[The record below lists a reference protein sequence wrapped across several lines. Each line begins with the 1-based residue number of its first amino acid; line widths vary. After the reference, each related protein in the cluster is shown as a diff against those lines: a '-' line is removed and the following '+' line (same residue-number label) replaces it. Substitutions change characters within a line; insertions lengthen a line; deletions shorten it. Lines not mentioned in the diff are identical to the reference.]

1 MDERPGI
8 AVMGAAGR
16 MGRALIAEV
25 AASGEAR
32 LSGALLRPGDPRVG
46 EDAGAAAGLSPLGV
60 ALSDDPLEVAARSRA
75 LLDFTEP
82 DATMRFATLAAQARA
97 VHVIGTTG
105 FTEAQLARLG
115 PVGRHAVVV
124 RAGNTSLG
132 VSLLAG
138 LARRVSEALPDWDVE
153 IVETHHRNKRDAPS
167 GTALLL
173 GEAAARGRG
182 TTLAEAMSVER
193 DGPRPEGAIGMAS
206 LRMGDVVGE
215 HEVAFAGP
223 GERVVLRHVA
233 TDRAIFARG
242 ALRAALWGLGRRPG
256 LYGMEDVLG
265 L

>member
-1 MDERPGI
+1 MEERPGI

-25 AASGEAR
+25 AASAEAR
-32 LSGALLRPGDPRVG
+32 LSGALVRPGDPCLG
-46 EDAGAAAGLSPLGV
+46 EDAGSLAGLEPLGV
-60 ALSDDPLEVAARSRA
+60 PVTDDPLEIVARSRA

-82 DATMRFATLAAQARA
+82 EASLGFAVLAAQARA

-105 FTEAQLARLG
+105 FDEGQVARLG

-138 LARRVSEALPDWDVE
+138 LARRVAEALPDWDVE
-153 IVETHHRNKRDAPS
+153 VLETHHRMKRDAPS
-167 GTALLL
+167 GTALML
-173 GEAAARGRG
+173 GEAVARGRG
-182 TTLAEAMSVER
+182 TRLADALAVDR
-193 DGPRPEGAIGMAS
+193 DGARPEGAIGMAS

-215 HEVAFAGP
+215 HEVAFAGR

-242 ALRAALWGLGRRPG
+242 ALRAALWGLGRKPG
-256 LYGMEDVLG
+256 LYGMADVLG

>member
-16 MGRALIAEV
+16 MGRALVAEV
-25 AASGEAR
+25 AASDGAR
-32 LSGALLRPGDPRVG
+32 LSGAIVRPGDARLG
-46 EDAGAAAGLSPLGV
+46 EDAGTVAGVGALGV
-60 ALSDDPLEVAARSRA
+60 PLTDDPLEVVARSRA
-75 LLDFTEP
+75 VLDFSQAE
-82 DATMRFATLAAQARA
+82 ASLRFATLAAQARA
-97 VHVIGTTG
+97 VLVVGTTG
-105 FTEAQLARLG
+105 FDEGQLAKFE
-115 PVGRHAVVV
+115 PIGRHSVVV

-138 LARRVSEALPDWDVE
+138 LARRVAEALPDWDVE
-153 IVETHHRNKRDAPS
+153 ILETHHRMKRDAPS
-167 GTALLL
+167 GTALML
-173 GEAAARGRG
+173 GEAAAEGRG
-182 TTLAEAMSVER
+182 VRLSDVMVTER
-193 DGPRPEGAIGMAS
+193 SGPRAGGTIGLAS
-206 LRMGDVVGE
+206 LRMGDAVGE

-233 TDRAIFARG
+233 TDRAIYARG